1 MSVRLLPELEQLM
14 TEEEKEKLYQAL
26 DYEDSVADLTLPE
39 EVSRGSTDLCTQFRG
54 LIYTMEH

>member
-39 EVSRGSTDLCTQFRG
+39 EVSR
-54 LIYTMEH
+54 